1 MPIWARK
8 KKNKHKPSLEGG
20 ELSAHSRQGSGS
32 HEVLPQEGVRPTNTM
47 APSPDDT
54 SPLHLSTSPIRRS
67 SKRGST
73 SGSQVQYARERYEQL
88 EQKLRTSP
96 ERVRKPSPEK
106 IANFGSNALNSSG
119 RFSSAS
125 PAEYTRASS
134 SIKRRPSGSSLQG
147 SLGGAYQFSR
157 PAGETSALGYLPES
171 TLEGMKLEVGKEKVF
186 NGVRLTL
193 PPLKTS
199 SVEVRRVT
207 ATKSAAM
214 GGFGFILRKAFQPD
228 PEQPDTAMLV
238 HVVEPRSNYQ
248 GPLMTGD
255 RIVEVNG
262 ENVAHSPHERVVELI
277 KSSGDFV
284 EMWVALVPELRELNL
299 RGALD
304 DTSLTSST
312 SSSKLSGSMG
322 RGTGSGKK
330 AKSGAGTL
338 RQRAAHRTKAGGFQ
352 VRERA
357 AEI

>member
-20 ELSAHSRQGSGS
+20 ELSAHSRQSSGS

-67 SKRGST
+67 TKRGST
-73 SGSQVQYARERYEQL
+73 TGGQVQYTRERFEKL
-88 EQKLRTSP
+88 EQLRTSP
-96 ERVRKPSPEK
+96 ERARKPSPEK
-106 IANFGSNALNSSG
+106 MASFGSSALNSSG
-119 RFSSAS
+119 RFSSTS

-147 SLGGAYQFSR
+147 SLGGSYQFSR
-157 PAGETSALGYLPES
+157 PAGETSTSALGYLPES

-199 SVEVRRVT
+199 TVEVRRVT
-207 ATKSAAM
+207 ATKSTAM
-214 GGFGFILRKAFQPD
+214 GGFGFILRKSFQPD
-228 PEQPDTAMLV
+228 PEQPDTGRLV
-238 HVVEPRSNYQ
+238 HVVEPRPNYH

-262 ENVAHSPHERVVELI
+262 ENVANSPHERVVELI

-284 EMWVALVPELRELNL
+284 EMWVASVPELMELNL

-304 DTSLTSST
+304 DVGMTLSNSST
-312 SSSKLSGSMG
+312 KLAANAG
-322 RGTGSGKK
+322 GTGSGKK

-338 RQRAAHRTKAGGFQ
+338 RQRAVQRNKGGGFQ
-352 VRERA
+352 VSGS
-357 AEI
+357 

>member
-32 HEVLPQEGVRPTNTM
+32 HEVLAQESVRPTNTM

-67 SKRGST
+67 IKRGST
-73 SGSQVQYARERYEQL
+73 SGGQVQYARERYEQL

-106 IANFGSNALNSSG
+106 TASFGSSTLNSSG

-125 PAEYTRASS
+125 PAEYTRASA

-157 PAGETSALGYLPES
+157 PAGETSTSALGYLPES

-186 NGVRLTL
+186 NGVHLTL

-199 SVEVRRVT
+199 SVELRGVT

-214 GGFGFILRKAFQPD
+214 GGFGFILRKSFQPD

-238 HVVEPRSNYQ
+238 HVVEPRPNYQ

-284 EMWVALVPELRELNL
+284 EMKVASVPELRELNL

-304 DTSLTSST
+304 DTGLTSST
-312 SSSKLSGSMG
+312 SSSKISSSTGSGF
-322 RGTGSGKK
+322 GSGKK

-338 RQRAAHRTKAGGFQ
+338 RQRAAHRSKAGGFQ
-352 VRERA
+352 VS
-357 AEI
+357 